1 MDLYIKDKKFEFESI
16 SLKNIYSIIKLL
28 KEKNINI
35 IDKLGLI
42 DFFIENRDKDK
53 FYSNL
58 KNKVRQWSKE
68 FDIDNP
74 RSIEVIN
81 QSKQIKQKIIN
92 DKEPKNDKIKF
103 TKKGILIPERIRIP
117 DWMIVLYF
125 LFIVMLC
132 IWGYLENYG

>member
-53 FYSNL
+53 FYANL